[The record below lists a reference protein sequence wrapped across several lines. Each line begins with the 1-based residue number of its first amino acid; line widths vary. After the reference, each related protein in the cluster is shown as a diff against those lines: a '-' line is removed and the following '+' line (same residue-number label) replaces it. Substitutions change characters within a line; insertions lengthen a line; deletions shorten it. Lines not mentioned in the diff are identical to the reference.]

1 MSHPLITPASAGFRG
16 FIRSA
21 TSRTSLSHRQ
31 RLTVPKPLHNQQLS
45 TTAVVLSKP
54 GTNATI
60 RDSLQPY
67 YQQEQISALL
77 DVEDGISQT
86 APSQWKPRRR
96 DSFNLPYFTD
106 LSRIDPFLDSTA
118 SGVPKS
124 GRWPSQPIPQMDDA
138 KFQQGEE
145 EDENKIKDLARLTGF
160 SIRYLTTLKI
170 RELVSHRV
178 TNQTR
183 LGKIAKQYVL
193 TIAGDGNGMIG
204 IGEASSTTMELASRL
219 SQYQAIKNLRP
230 IIRYE
235 DRTIYGNVKVKLGAV
250 EVQLMSRPPGE
261 IFQSFRWY
269 ISAMSNYTTGFGVRC
284 SRYIFEICRC
294 AGISDLAARV
304 ERSRNPMNVIKAT
317 VQALSAQKTP
327 DSIARGRGKKIV
339 DVRKAYYG
347 RGVY

>member
-1 MSHPLITPASAGFRG
+1 MSTPAGVKGFAK
-16 FIRSA
+16 SLV
-21 TSRTSLSHRQ
+21 SHMHTSLP
-31 RLTVPKPLHNQQLS
+31 RLRKQQFS
-45 TTAVVLSKP
+45 TTALLLKSGANP
-54 GTNATI
+54 TTTATT
-60 RDSLQPY
+60 RESLQPY

-77 DVEDGISQT
+77 DVEDDISRT
-86 APSQWKPRRR
+86 APRRWKPRRR

-106 LSRIDPFLDSTA
+106 LSRVDPFLDSTP

-124 GRWPSQPIPQMDDA
+124 GRWPSQPVPKMDDTQ
-138 KFQQGEE
+138 FQQGEE
-145 EDENKIKDLARLTGF
+145 EDENKIKNLSRLTGLP
-160 SIRYLTTLKI
+160 ILYLQSLKI

-204 IGEASSTTMELASRL
+204 IGEASSTTGELASRL

-230 IIRYE
+230 IVRYE
-235 DRTIYGNVKVKLGAV
+235 DRTIYGNVKVKMGAV
-250 EVQLMSRPPGE
+250 EVLLMSRPPG
-261 IFQSFRWY
+261 
-269 ISAMSNYTTGFGVRC
+269 FGVRC
-284 SRYIFEICRC
+284 SQYIFEICRC

-317 VQALSAQKTP
+317 IQALTSQKTP
-327 DSIARGRGKKIV
+327 DAIARGRGKKIV

-347 RGVY
+347 RSIY